1 MRARSMR
8 LVLGVLVAMMLSA
21 CSGET
26 TLSPS
31 PSPSPRVHL
40 GISNGTTLDVT
51 LVVNGQRVADY
62 PTDGSQLPA
71 IDDAALPPLPWDVEV
86 RSPSGRVLTSMHV
99 DVGQVSTT
107 TDASGNIVGH
117 TGRIGEAD
125 LSCGR
130 LIVWA
135 GDFTP
140 TGGAPRSTQSP
151 PGTPG
156 DCAP

>member
-1 MRARSMR
+1 MR
-8 LVLGVLVAMMLSA
+8 LFLGLLVAVAVGA
-21 CSGET
+21 CSARAT
-26 TLSPS
+26 SPPS

-86 RSPSGRVLTSMHV
+86 RSPSGRVLLSMHV
-99 DVGQVSTT
+99 KEGQVSTA
-107 TDASGNIVGH
+107 TDAGGYLGGI
-117 TGRIGEAD
+117 GRTAEVD

-130 LIVWA
+130 LMIWA

-140 TGGAPRSTQSP
+140 TGGGPPQPS
-151 PGTPG
+151 PGTFG

>member
-1 MRARSMR
+1 MR

-21 CSGET
+21 CSGDT

-62 PTDGSQLPA
+62 PPGGQVPA

-99 DVGQVSTT
+99 EEGQVSTT
-107 TDASGNIVGH
+107 TDAGGYIGG
-117 TGRIGEAD
+117 TGRIGGVD

-130 LIVWA
+130 LLVWA
-135 GDFTP
+135 GDIVP
-140 TGGAPRSTQSP
+140 TGGGPPQPS